1 MKGKAWKFGDAISTD
16 HIIPGRYFY
25 LRSNLPELSKHIL
38 EYERHGFPEVVS
50 PGDFIV
56 AGQNFGLGSSREHA
70 ALVIKMNGI
79 QAVLAKS
86 FARIFYRNCFNNGLP
101 AIICDTEKLS
111 EGDEIELFVN
121 EGKIINYTQNKS
133 FFFTTLPPVMKRILS
148 DGGLVEHVKKYIRHE
163 GGSIEM
169 DDGAHIPLSRSR
181 RELFLV
187 QMNRLSH

>member
-1 MKGKAWKFGDAISTD
+1 MRGRVWKFGDAISTD

-38 EYERHGFPEVVS
+38 EYEKPDFSETVS

-70 ALVIKMNGI
+70 VLVIKLNGI

-101 AIICDTEKLS
+101 AIICDTERFS
-111 EGDEIELFVN
+111 EGDEIELFLN
-121 EGKIINYTQNKS
+121 EGKITNYTQNTS
-133 FFFTTLPPVMKRILS
+133 FFFTALPPVMKRILN
-148 DGGLVEHVKKYIRHE
+148 DGGLVEHVKKYR
-163 GGSIEM
+163 
-169 DDGAHIPLSRSR
+169 DLK
-181 RELFLV
+181 LV
-187 QMNRLSH
+187 